1 MQAITINNLQT
12 RYYVAGNG
20 PDVLFVHGWAASG
33 RMWLRSMWA
42 LRRDYRLWALDL
54 PGCGDS
60 DAPGIEWHTIANY
73 TDHVAAFCEAL
84 AIHPTA
90 VVGHSMGGRI
100 VLDLARRYPAL
111 MARVVAISAT
121 ITGRLGFNLDVFL
134 VGGLGQVLLDLSQH
148 FWPMATAGAMSH
160 YLAPR
165 YIGTEGVKRSTEDMR
180 RTSWEGAF
188 GSLQAVVQNDFSM
201 QLGDITHPTLLIT
214 GSRDFTVPPA
224 DSILAAQKIPNA
236 RLIIL
241 EGVHH
246 QPMDEAPEATLGA
259 LRDFIQNGK
268 VEKEHVAVIHRA
280 GAS

>member
-1 MQAITINNLQT
+1 MQAITINNLRT
-12 RYYVAGNG
+12 RYYAAGKG

-33 RMWLRSMWA
+33 RMWLRSMWG

-60 DAPGIEWHTIANY
+60 DAPRFEWHTIENY
-73 TDHVAAFCEAL
+73 TDHAAAFCEAL
-84 AIHPTA
+84 GIRPRA
-90 VVGHSMGGRI
+90 VIGHSMGGRI

-121 ITGRLGFNLDVFL
+121 VTGKLGFNLDVFL
-134 VGGLGQVLLDLSQH
+134 VGGFGKALLDLSQH
-148 FWPMATAGAMSH
+148 FWPMATAGVMSQ

-165 YIGTEGVKRSTEDMR
+165 YIGSEGVKRSTEDLR

-188 GSLQAVVQNDFSM
+188 GSLQAVVRNDFSM
-201 QLGDITHPTLLIT
+201 HLGEITQPTLLIA
-214 GSRDFTVPPA
+214 GDRDFTVPPT
-224 DSILAAQKIPNA
+224 DSILAAQRIPNA

-246 QPMDEAPEATLGA
+246 QPTDEAPGATLSA
-259 LRDFIQNGK
+259 VRDFIENGRAGN
-268 VEKEHVAVIHRA
+268 EHVAAIHRA